1 MNVPF
6 HRVIGRPPDRLRVCD
21 SWARKITNPN
31 GAWNLFYEERKK
43 DGLCVSGM
51 EGTRGLKNKSPTC
64 HNASQRQKWWG
75 GSTVPREKRELQIP
89 HGKSPNP
96 AARGPRSLEPAGSL
110 RGEGGKGMLRAG
122 KIALAHKTWGQAWL
136 WPCSF
141 RSSLGL
147 TQASAFSCQ
156 TPRPT
161 PLPLILFGSFFL
173 LWEAFLIG
181 FFFLGPNAVSFL
193 CSPKHQGCCFNVHSH

>member
-1 MNVPF
+1 MRRGKKMGSVWVAWRGPEDWKTKALRAVTLPKGRSDGEEAQWHGRSGSSNF
-6 HRVIGRPPDRLRVCD
+6 HMANPQIPQQGARGR
-21 SWARKITNPN
+21 W
-31 GAWNLFYEERKK
+31 
-43 DGLCVSGM
+43 
-51 EGTRGLKNKSPTC
+51 
-64 HNASQRQKWWG
+64 SQRVHSGVKG
-75 GSTVPREKRELQIP
+75 
-89 HGKSPNP
+89 
-96 AARGPRSLEPAGSL
+96 
-110 RGEGGKGMLRAG
+110 GGKGMLRAG

-156 TPRPT
+156 APRPT
-161 PLPLILFGSFFL
+161 PLPLILSGSFFL

-193 CSPKHQGCCFNVHSH
+193 CSPKHQGCCFNVHFH